1 MMFFKEQTLKISF
14 DEVQFT
20 DFFLLYR
27 LFVLFFQNFFPNPR
41 PLRIFSYVFF
51 KKLCSFSAYF

>member
-1 MMFFKEQTLKISF
+1 MFFKEQTLKISF

-27 LFVLFFQNFFPNPR
+27 LFVLFFSELLPKPKATKNF
-41 PLRIFSYVFF
+41 L
-51 KKLCSFSAYF
+51 LCFLQEVV